1 MYIISILVVRQKKR
15 QKTMNKDL
23 ILREKLAIQ
32 RTHLANQ
39 TTFLAF
45 LRTAMYFF
53 VAGLSIDSFFSFK
66 QTPLVMWFFFAVA
79 LVLILFGILNFL
91 KNRTI
96 VQQSEGHI
104 GDYKDEYLKQH

>member
-1 MYIISILVVRQKKR
+1 
-15 QKTMNKDL
+15 MNKDL

-53 VAGLSIDSFFSFK
+53 VAGLSINSFFSFEE
-66 QTPLVMWFFFAVA
+66 TNLVMWCFFVIT
-79 LVLILFGILNFL
+79 LLLILFGILNFF
-91 KNRTI
+91 KNRKI
-96 VQQSEGHI
+96 VQESEGHI
-104 GDYKDEYLKQH
+104 GDYKADYLKQR

>member
-1 MYIISILVVRQKKR
+1 
-15 QKTMNKDL
+15 MNKDL

-53 VAGLSIDSFFSFK
+53 VAGLSIDSFFSFSESH
-66 QTPLVMWFFFAVA
+66 LIMWIFFVISAG
-79 LVLILFGILNFL
+79 LIAFGIFNFL
-91 KNRTI
+91 INRKSI
-96 VQQSEGHI
+96 VESEEHI
-104 GDYKDEYLKQH
+104 GDYQTEYLKKS

>member
-1 MYIISILVVRQKKR
+1 
-15 QKTMNKDL
+15 MNKDL

-53 VAGLSIDSFFSFK
+53 VAGISIDNFFSFNETDIVK
-66 QTPLVMWFFFAVA
+66 WLFFMIA
-79 LVLILFGILNFL
+79 LLLILFGILNFF
-91 KNRTI
+91 KNRKV
-96 VQQSEGHI
+96 VQESEAHI
-104 GDYKDEYLKQH
+104 GDYKADYLKER